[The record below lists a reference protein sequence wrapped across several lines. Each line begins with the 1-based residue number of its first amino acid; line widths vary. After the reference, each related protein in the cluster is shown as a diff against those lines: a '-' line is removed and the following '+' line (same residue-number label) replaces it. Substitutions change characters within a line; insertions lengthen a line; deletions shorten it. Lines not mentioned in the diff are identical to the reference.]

1 MPALPAAITSRV
13 KRNPILFIKVSP
25 HSDFAGPFCHYMRW
39 KGHIIPLRDKTKR
52 PAKGSAPS
60 RPDTIRRRF
69 SPRKG
74 KLRPFCIRRQDSTPA
89 LDCRQSYGC
98 FPQAHQP
105 GMPALGQFGKIAF
118 PPPHR
123 LPAPGRIVVFAPLS
137 IYAALYHAFSKKQP
151 FLKKRDFYTKITRD
165 LFSIS
170 FKLPSDFKIPDAFR
184 SF

>member
-1 MPALPAAITSRV
+1 
-13 KRNPILFIKVSP
+13 
-25 HSDFAGPFCHYMRW
+25 MRW

-98 FPQAHQP
+98 FPQAHRP

-151 FLKKRDFYTKITRD
+151 FLKKKDFYTKITRD

-170 FKLPSDFKIPDAFR
+170 FKLPSDFKIPDAFQ